1 MTGDQQ
7 KINLLWQATLT
18 KAWRWRVFIGSL
30 FSTPASGKE
39 TLQDSQAEGWL
50 CAKEVHI
57 FLVEKYLDWNPNHR
71 YAKILMKEGEE
82 EAYRQVTSQFWR
94 ENHWTKTQVIDA
106 GFMEPEDK
114 ISGSEQHYDFFE
126 SLLTG
131 NTQS

>member
-1 MTGDQQ
+1 
-7 KINLLWQATLT
+7 
-18 KAWRWRVFIGSL
+18 
-30 FSTPASGKE
+30 
-39 TLQDSQAEGWL
+39 
-50 CAKEVHI
+50 
-57 FLVEKYLDWNPNHR
+57 
-71 YAKILMKEGEE
+71 MKEGEE

-94 ENHWTKTQVIDA
+94 GNHWTETQVIDA